1 MGASR
6 RGGLGRPGARPDRII
21 TFRSD
26 IAFPSAHDHGAL
38 CPRQARSAPIGQ
50 TLRWLSDRKR
60 TVIRNPIPWQAA
72 DAARANTRSFGRAAG
87 VARPALP
94 RRARAGPAAPGPDPP
109 GPAPPGLPAPR
120 ALFRLACPDRG
131 LCSAWPARTAGSVP
145 PGLPGPRALLRLA
158 CPGSRPHREEWA
170 CPLSHARAAAVSGRR
185 RRLRGRPASPA
196 GMPKPGP
203 AGLGPPKARLPSAVT
218 GDGRAPPVTAAGPPM
233 SFHKSRTC
241 LIPGLH
247 TPRRCPGGSTHLSPP
262 GLRPIGERM
271 EFMWRIPRHRDGAFP
286 AGRPHDHRS
295 YRGS

>member
-1 MGASR
+1 MAGGR
-6 RGGLGRPGARPDRII
+6 RGEGQHEIIRPGRR
-21 TFRSD
+21 R
-26 IAFPSAHDHGAL
+26 GA
-38 CPRQARSAPIGQ
+38 P
-50 TLRWLSDRKR
+50 
-60 TVIRNPIPWQAA
+60 
-72 DAARANTRSFGRAAG
+72 
-87 VARPALP
+87 
-94 RRARAGPAAPGPDPP
+94 GPAATSPRWSCCHRPGPDPP
-109 GPAPPGLPAPR
+109 GPALLGRPGPAWP
-120 ALFRLACPDRG
+120 
-131 LCSAWPARTAGSVP
+131 CSAWPARTAGSAP

-241 LIPGLH
+241 VIPGLH

-262 GLRPIGERM
+262 ELRPTGERM
-271 EFMWRIPRHRDGAFP
+271 EVMWRIPRHRNGAFP
-286 AGRPHDHRS
+286 AGRAHGHRS

>member
-87 VARPALP
+87 VAPPALP

-109 GPAPPGLPAPR
+109 GPAPLGLPGPR

-131 LCSAWPARTAGSVP
+131 LCSAWPARTAGSAP
-145 PGLPGPRALLRLA
+145 PGLPRVPPSPGGMGVPAVT
-158 CPGSRPHREEWA
+158 CP
-170 CPLSHARAAAVSGRR
+170 RR
-185 RRLRGRPASPA
+185 RGLRPTAAPPGQASVPRWDAQTRAGWAGPPQSASAISRDWRRPRPASDSGGAPHELSQVQDLLDPRSSHSPPLPRRINPPEPA
-196 GMPKPGP
+196 GVEANWRTYGVHVEN
-203 AGLGPPKARLPSAVT
+203 PP
-218 GDGRAPPVTAAGPPM
+218 PP
-233 SFHKSRTC
+233 
-241 LIPGLH
+241 
-247 TPRRCPGGSTHLSPP
+247 
-262 GLRPIGERM
+262 
-271 EFMWRIPRHRDGAFP
+271 
-286 AGRPHDHRS
+286 
-295 YRGS
+295 